1 MKNVHF
7 LLLTVVFF
15 VSNAN
20 SQSVKDLF
28 TKSATPVYWLGIDF
42 SHVKLIGEFAQFSEW
57 GEAGAEAVRD
67 KYFPAWN
74 ELIIREY
81 TKYDVGTMIR
91 KEDVSLKINAIAE
104 VNKNAPIENMVDLSD
119 PNYTEADIRSWVSRY
134 PLENKEGLGVLFIAE
149 SLNKLR
155 EYGKYHIVV
164 INMSTKEVL
173 IHEVMKGRPG
183 GIGLR
188 NYWARSFCEVMNEIR
203 DYRFR
208 EWKKKYGKRG

>member
-1 MKNVHF
+1 MKKSILLF
-7 LLLTVVFF
+7 LALFHLITTGY
-15 VSNAN
+15 
-20 SQSVKDLF
+20 SQTIKDLF
-28 TKSATPVYWLGIDF
+28 VKSPTPIYWLGIDF
-42 SHVKLIGEFAQFSEW
+42 SHVKLIGEFSQFSEW
-57 GEAGAEAVRD
+57 GEAGAEVVRD

-74 ELIIREY
+74 ELIIKEY
-81 TKYDVGTMIR
+81 TKYDIGTMIR
-91 KEDVSLKINAIAE
+91 KEDVSLKINTIAE
-104 VNKNAPIENMVDLSD
+104 VNKNASIENMVDLSD

-134 PLENKEGLGVLFIAE
+134 PLEIKEGLGVLFIAE

-164 INMSTKEVL
+164 ISMSTKEVL

>member
-1 MKNVHF
+1 
-7 LLLTVVFF
+7 
-15 VSNAN
+15 
-20 SQSVKDLF
+20 
-28 TKSATPVYWLGIDF
+28 
-42 SHVKLIGEFAQFSEW
+42 LIGEFAQFSEW
-57 GEAGAEAVRD
+57 GEAGAEVVRD
-67 KYFPAWN
+67 KYFQAWN
-74 ELIIREY
+74 ELIIKEY
-81 TKYDVGTMIR
+81 TKYDIGTMIR
-91 KEDVSLKINAIAE
+91 KEDVSLKINTIAE
-104 VNKNAPIENMVDLSD
+104 VNKNASIENMVDLSD

-134 PLENKEGLGVLFIAE
+134 PLEIKEGLGVLFIAE

-164 INMSTKEVL
+164 ISMSTKEVL